1 MMVEAGDGPPASAP
15 LTHQNLSPRRWTR
28 RAVAG
33 VHFAAGLG
41 TLLSGLV
48 LLGGYGLNHASK
60 ASAFTDA
67 SEYVVLIGTV
77 ILTALGVAESVLGR
91 GRFAQFALLGWP
103 ALVALVVVTFAL
115 KY

>member
-1 MMVEAGDGPPASAP
+1 MMVEAGDRRPAPAP
-15 LTHQNLSPRRWTR
+15 ITHQDLSPRRRTR
-28 RAVAG
+28 GAVAG
-33 VHFAAGLG
+33 VHIAAGLC
-41 TLLSGLV
+41 TLLSGVV

-60 ASAFTDA
+60 ASAFTDT

-77 ILTALGVAESVLGR
+77 ILTALGVAASVLGR
-91 GRFAQFALLGWP
+91 GRFAQFALVGWP